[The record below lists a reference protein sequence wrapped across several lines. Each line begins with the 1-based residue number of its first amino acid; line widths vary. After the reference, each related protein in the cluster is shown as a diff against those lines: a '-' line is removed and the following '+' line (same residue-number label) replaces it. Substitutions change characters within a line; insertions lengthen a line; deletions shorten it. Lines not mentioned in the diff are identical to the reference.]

1 MLQRR
6 NGQGGGNWGLPQTFV
21 WGKLGVAEA
30 HAWGQDL
37 RKEEGIQRALVGI

>member
-1 MLQRR
+1 MDRVVVTGDCQP
-6 NGQGGGNWGLPQTFV
+6 NV

-30 HAWGQDL
+30 HAWRQDL

>member
-1 MLQRR
+1 MDRVVVTGDCQP
-6 NGQGGGNWGLPQTFV
+6 NVG
-21 WGKLGVAEA
+21 GKLGVAEA